1 MITGLE
7 ATVHEVMREAVL
19 AYSRVCQ
26 TAVWSHFTTV
36 KQLFGVDLDHRDI
49 TLQCTT
55 QTHSLFSFVN

>member
-1 MITGLE
+1 MISGLE

-49 TLQCTT
+49 TLPVYNTN
-55 QTHSLFSFVN
+55 SLFLLLR